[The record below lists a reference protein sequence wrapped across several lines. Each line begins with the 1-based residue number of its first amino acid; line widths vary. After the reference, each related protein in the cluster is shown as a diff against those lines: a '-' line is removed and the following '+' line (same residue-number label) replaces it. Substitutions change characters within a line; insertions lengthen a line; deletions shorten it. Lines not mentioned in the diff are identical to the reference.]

1 MTSLSFV
8 DAALGTKV
16 PIQGLGGDSLMV
28 TVPPGTQSGT
38 SLRLHGR
45 GMSRLDE
52 KGKGDLFVIVEV
64 RTPTDITSRQRTLLE
79 EFARLEKSK
88 APQ

>member
-16 PIQGLGGDSLMV
+16 PIKGLGGNSLMV

-45 GMSRLDE
+45 GMPRLDT
-52 KGKGDLFVIVEV
+52 KGNGDLFVIVEV
-64 RTPTDITSRQRTLLE
+64 RTPTHLTSQQRTLLE
-79 EFARLEKSK
+79 EFARLDKNK
-88 APQ
+88 TP

>member
-1 MTSLSFV
+1 LSFV

-16 PIQGLGGDSLMV
+16 PVKGLGGNSLVV

-45 GMSRLDE
+45 GMPRLDE

-64 RTPTDITSRQRTLLE
+64 RTPTDITPRQRTLLE
-79 EFARLEKSK
+79 EFARLEKSN
-88 APQ
+88 AP